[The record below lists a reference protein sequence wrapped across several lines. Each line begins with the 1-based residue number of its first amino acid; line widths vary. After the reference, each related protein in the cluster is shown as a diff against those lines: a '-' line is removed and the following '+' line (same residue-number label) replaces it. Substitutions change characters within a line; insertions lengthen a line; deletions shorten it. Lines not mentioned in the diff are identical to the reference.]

1 MDLLSEI
8 SFRTARSGGKGG
20 QNVNKV
26 ETMVEAMW
34 PVDTSRFYTAEEKE
48 KINKKLAARISA
60 DGNLV
65 VRSSTARSQLE
76 NKQIAVKKLEAMV
89 EKSLQ
94 EPKKRTATKPSKAAV
109 AKRLDTK
116 KRASEK
122 KQNRKLP
129 PIE

>member
-1 MDLLSEI
+1 
-8 SFRTARSGGKGG
+8 
-20 QNVNKV
+20 
-26 ETMVEAMW
+26 MVEAMW

-48 KINKKLAARISA
+48 KITKKLAARISA